1 MGAGLF
7 ITGTD
12 TGVGKTVVTAGLA
25 LLLRKRGLD
34 VGVMKPIET
43 GCSSRSGLPDVRRQ
57 SGRRIG
63 PDTRFL
69 MAAAKAYDDPDLI
82 APYRLKAPLAPLIA
96 AERERISIDLHRIA
110 DAYHRLAAQ
119 HAVMLVEGI
128 GGLMVPI
135 ARHAT
140 VLDLIRLLK
149 LPILIVAAN
158 RLGTLNHTLLTL
170 QCAEQAGMMVRGIVF
185 NQTEQR
191 LDLSA
196 RTNLKVL
203 ASWVKVPVLGTVPY
217 VNGISAERQGLRRLD
232 RALNHLDKGL
242 HHLGIEL
249 DT

>member
-1 MGAGLF
+1 MNKGLF

-43 GCSSRSGLPDVRRQ
+43 GCPSR

-69 MAAAKAYDDPDLI
+69 MAAAEAHDDIDLI
-82 APYRLKAPLAPLIA
+82 APYRLKAPLAPLVA
-96 AERERISIDLHRIA
+96 AQRERITIDLHRIIV
-110 DAYHRLAAQ
+110 AYRRLAER

-170 QCAEQAGMMVRGIVF
+170 QCAEQAGIMVRGIVF
-185 NQTEQR
+185 NQTKQR
-191 LDLSA
+191 MDLSA
-196 RTNLKVL
+196 WTNLTVL
-203 ASWVKVPVLGTVPY
+203 ASMVKVPVLGTVPY
-217 VNGISAERQGLRRLD
+217 VKGISVERQGLRRLD
-232 RALNHLDKGL
+232 RVLNHLDKGI

>member
-1 MGAGLF
+1 MTTASHKTGLF

-43 GCSSRSGLPDVRRQ
+43 GCPARSS
-57 SGRRIG
+57 RRIG
-63 PDTRFL
+63 PDIRFL
-69 MAAAKAYDDPDLI
+69 MAAAEAHDDLDLI
-82 APYRLKAPLAPLIA
+82 APYRLKAPLAPLVA
-96 AERERISIDLHRIA
+96 AEREGIAIDLHRIA
-110 DAYHRLAAQ
+110 DAYRRLAAQ

-128 GGLMVPI
+128 GGLMVPLT
-135 ARHAT
+135 RQAT

-170 QCAEQAGMMVRGIVF
+170 RSAEQAGMMVRGIVF
-185 NQTEQR
+185 NQTKQR
-191 LDLSA
+191 MDLSA
-196 RTNLKVL
+196 QTNPQVL

-217 VNGISAERQGLRRLD
+217 VKGISVERQGLGRLD
-232 RALNHLDKGL
+232 RALDHLEKDL

-249 DT
+249 HA